1 MKANK
6 KSLYQEGGSVA
17 KDSINPV
24 VSELSDVIKNNIES
38 GGSPEEILKT
48 FLLQGIPVDQLTL
61 AFESAG
67 LDPSLF
73 GELLQNVEIMM
84 AQEEQAQQQPQQAAP
99 VKPSMMQP
107 QNEEQ
112 PPMQYGGNVSSGYLS
127 PTTQDE
133 RPIYMPPVPAKGNVL
148 GAAFLLDD
156 ATSRLFSGK
165 DENNDGIADGT
176 FRDWKAK
183 NARYKQK
190 QLRNRSY
197 DIDFGGNDPSNYML
211 NINDLAEGTVR
222 TKDQYKENILNNSLV
237 TGFDPEAQKFSG
249 YIGSRAEDINMLGKK
264 QREELGLLGEK
275 REGVAGFF
283 GLRKDPIINP
293 DNKLS
298 SFLSR
303 VEGLDPIQLEM
314 MAEQLKGRDKE
325 TKGTG
330 LNMNYQQYA
339 DKDYTPE
346 ELKEMRNQYANVMM
360 GTPMSS
366 VTDMMSSVFPSA
378 SNENFAEPKQR
389 SIVELP
395 KEEVRP
401 PMAADSFKDW
411 AKKNQ
416 VKLQM
421 KGLTTE
427 AQQQAAYEAA
437 SEFKYGGGLPKAQYG
452 IPGSGMGSMFLDQ
465 QSLEKELGDLNQID
479 ETADSLSEDTLPGP
493 TVKRKRSVGN
503 ALDQAETFIKENP
516 AMRAFGDVSDFAV
529 KGANLANEIFQQ
541 KEFNDYKN
549 KLRNSTAADNIYLA
563 TENPVNKRGTFDA
576 NLGLAEPDNL
586 VDYYAQAMY
595 GKELYKKGGEFEPHM
610 MYDPVS
616 GKGYKANVE
625 ADHNRFVKLGFLHQ
639 DEMQDGGSVTPEMKK
654 YLDALEFN
662 KVARQAIGTNDKES
676 LRQLSLDKP
685 YNSND
690 LARDF
695 SELQKLRQAAGL
707 GLGEEASIIFPHV
720 GQQIRG
726 SINSL
731 LGTNFEQG
739 GELEV
744 DNDTLAALIAA
755 GADIEIL

>member
-24 VSELSDVIKNNIES
+24 VNELSDVIKNNIEN

-67 LDPSLF
+67 LDPSSF

-99 VKPSMMQP
+99 VEPSMMQP

-112 PPMQYGGNVSSGYLS
+112 PPMQYGGNVSSGFLS
-127 PTTQDE
+127 PTTQYE

-156 ATSRLFSGK
+156 AVSRFSSGE
-165 DENNDGIADGT
+165 DENNDGVMDGT

-190 QLRNRSY
+190 QLENRSY
-197 DIDFGGNDPSNYML
+197 DIDFGSNDPSNYML

-222 TKDQYKENILNNSLV
+222 TKDQYKEDIFNNSLV
-237 TGFDPEAQKFSG
+237 TGFDPEAQRFKG

-264 QREELGLLGEK
+264 QREEFGLLGEK

-283 GLRKDPIINP
+283 GLREDPIINP

-303 VEGLDPIQLEM
+303 IEGLDPIQLEM

-395 KEEVRP
+395 REEVRP
-401 PMAADSFKDW
+401 PMAADSYEDW

-421 KGLTTE
+421 KGLTTQ
-427 AQQQAAYEAA
+427 AQQRAAYEAA
-437 SEFKYGGGLPKAQYG
+437 SEFKYGGALPKAQYG
-452 IPGSGMGSMFLDQ
+452 IPGSGMGGVYADQLDFENLMNNMQTDYAADTQAVADSQLQKENPALGATPLQNQQAITGSGPGSGMGSMFLDQ
-465 QSLEKELGDLNQID
+465 QALQKELEGINQTD
-479 ETADSLSEDTLPGP
+479 QTADTTVTNESSEP

-516 AMRAFGDVSDFAV
+516 AMRAVGDVSDFAV
-529 KGANLANEIFQQ
+529 KGVNLVNEIFQQ

-576 NLGLAEPDNL
+576 NSGLAEPDNL

-595 GKELYKKGGEFEPHM
+595 GKELYKSGGEFQPHM
-610 MYDPVS
+610 MFDPVS

-625 ADHNRFVKLGFLHQ
+625 ADHSRFAKLGFLHQ
-639 DEMQDGGSVTPEMKK
+639 DEMQG
-654 YLDALEFN
+654 
-662 KVARQAIGTNDKES
+662 
-676 LRQLSLDKP
+676 
-685 YNSND
+685 
-690 LARDF
+690 
-695 SELQKLRQAAGL
+695 
-707 GLGEEASIIFPHV
+707 
-720 GQQIRG
+720 
-726 SINSL
+726 
-731 LGTNFEQG
+731 G
-739 GELEV
+739 GEIEI

-755 GADIEIL
+755 GADIEML